1 MAFGVRRGSATEY
14 LLVYYILQN
23 IDESI
28 VIKHIEICVPHII
41 AERRSTDHT
50 LTSSFSELAGY
61 KDFGRAAIGVL
72 VMRSDAGLE

>member
-1 MAFGVRRGSATEY
+1 MALGVRQRSATEY
-14 LLVYYILQN
+14 LLVSYSLQN

-41 AERRSTDHT
+41 SERRSTDRT
-50 LTSSFSELAGY
+50 LTSRFCERAGY